1 MTESYNNLFRS
12 LDIGN
17 IGQWTNKKNNV
28 NDKKIDILLGL
39 FNDFQKVIDKNKMS
53 DLLLICGKKIKE
65 IKF

>member
-1 MTESYNNLFRS
+1 MVSC
-12 LDIGN
+12 LDFYEI
-17 IGQWTNKKNNV
+17 ITKLIKNKKNNV